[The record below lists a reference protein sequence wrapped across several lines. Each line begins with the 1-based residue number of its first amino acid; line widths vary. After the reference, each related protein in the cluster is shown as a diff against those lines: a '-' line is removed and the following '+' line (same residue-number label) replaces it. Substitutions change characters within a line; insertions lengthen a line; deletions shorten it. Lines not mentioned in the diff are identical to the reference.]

1 MKFIN
6 KVFKGGIILKQIK
19 IYSDESMF
27 NLAEEVND
35 FIKNNN
41 TEIYDIQYST
51 TCRSSFLTTTTQHSV
66 MISYEEK

>member
-1 MKFIN
+1 VKFIN

-51 TCRSSFLTTTTQHSV
+51 TCRGSFLTTITQHSV